1 MTLNKGVI
9 SSSHLLVRHVLS
21 VGSGPNLDGSQ
32 LPELEDANSYDCYN
46 VSGALGYSRPLAEI
60 PYTVPYWEW
69 ADYSISPFIC
79 VLTWSKLIDNRTK
92 AQTDLYTGRVMCK
105 TFAFVF

>member
-21 VGSGPNLDGSQ
+21 VGSGQNLDGSQ

-46 VSGALGYSRPLAEI
+46 VSGP
-60 PYTVPYWEW
+60 PWV
-69 ADYSISPFIC
+69 
-79 VLTWSKLIDNRTK
+79 
-92 AQTDLYTGRVMCK
+92 Q
-105 TFAFVF
+105 